1 MAGVMNSI
9 RERAGGVLV
18 GVLVVAFGGLW
29 ALQDSGAFDNVGR
42 GRDGRTIGT
51 VDGIAIDGELFN
63 NAVQQQLQ
71 AYQQQG
77 IPISNQLQA
86 QIENQVFDALV
97 DNALVEREMDR
108 LGIEVTDDEVYDLIT
123 GPNPDPLILQVFGDG
138 QGGIDRAALQQVV
151 EDPQYGEQLVAVE
164 EQVRRNRQ
172 QAKLAALI
180 GASARVSEA
189 EVDAEFVR
197 QNRRATAEFV
207 ALRYA
212 DVPDGEVTVTDD
224 DLRAYYR
231 ENEADFERPATYSVE
246 YVAFPKTPTREDS
259 ARATTE
265 LRGLVAGLRE
275 APDPAAYA
283 RRNSFGASSDAGF
296 VGAGDLPAPLAS
308 AVFQSPTV
316 GRVVGPVVAG
326 GAAYVARVTAVQPA
340 AEPSLRVRHVLLPSG
355 QEERAREIKG
365 QIESGALSFEAAARR
380 FSTDQSN
387 SDDGGSLGWFGR
399 GRMVP
404 EFEQAAFGA
413 PLGQVVGPV
422 TTSFGVHLLQVQER
436 ADQEVEL
443 ARISRPVEGDVDRVM
458 GEAEDFQA
466 FLELEDQDFADA
478 ARERRLDVAQAQ
490 VQDDQVG
497 LPGTEVGRELNRF
510 LRGAGAGDVSDPLD
524 AGDSFVVVRLTE
536 ARPEGVAPFDEVRD
550 QIESAVLLE
559 KKEAVQTARLRE
571 ALAAGSLAGI
581 ARAAGTDVERAA
593 DLSLAN
599 PVVPRFGREPRAV
612 GAAFGLRPGQRSGVV
627 AGDQAAFVVRTASLV
642 GGTDAE
648 LTPEVRERLRQQ
660 LLQQKRQRV
669 LQAWIE
675 GLRQDAEVE
684 DFRNDL
690 L

>member
-51 VDGIAIDGELFN
+51 VDGIDIDGQLFN

-71 AYQQQG
+71 AYQAQG
-77 IPISNQLQA
+77 IPVSNQLQA

-123 GPNPDPLILQVFGDG
+123 GPNPDPLIAQVFADG
-138 QGGIDRAALQQVV
+138 QGGVDRAALQQVV
-151 EDPQYGEQLVAVE
+151 EDPQYAEQLVAIE
-164 EQVRRNRQ
+164 EQVRRNRR
-172 QAKLAALI
+172 QAKLAALL
-180 GASARVSEA
+180 GASARVSDA

-212 DVPDGEVTVTDD
+212 DVPDGEVQVTDA

-231 ENEADFERPATYSVE
+231 DHEADFDRVASYAVE
-246 YVAFPKTPTREDS
+246 YVAFEKTPTREDS

-265 LRGLVAGLRE
+265 LRGLVAGLRS
-275 APDPAAYA
+275 APDPVAFA
-283 RRNSFGASSDAGF
+283 RRNSFGGAVEAEY
-296 VGAGDLPAPLAS
+296 VGAGDLPAPLAT
-308 AVFQSPTV
+308 AAFQNPTP

-326 GAAYVARVTAVQPA
+326 GRAYVARITGVRPA
-340 AEPSLRVRHVLLPSG
+340 DEPSLRARHVLFPPG
-355 QEERAREIKG
+355 QEARAREVKA
-365 QIESGALSFEAAARR
+365 QIESGQLSFAQAARR

-387 SDDGGSLGWFGR
+387 REEGGTLGWFGR

-404 EFEQAAFGA
+404 EFEEAAFAA
-413 PLGQVVGPV
+413 PTGQVVGPV
-422 TTSFGVHLLQVQER
+422 ETSFGVHLLQVEDR
-436 ADQEVEL
+436 ATQEVEL
-443 ARISRPVEGDVDRVM
+443 VRISRPVEGDVDRVM

-466 FLELEDQDFADA
+466 FLELEDQDFAEA
-478 ARERRLDVAQAQ
+478 ASERGIAPTQARLQA
-490 VQDDQVG
+490 DQVG
-497 LPGTEVGRELNRF
+497 LPGLEVGRELNRF
-510 LRGAGAGDVSDPLD
+510 LRRASEGDVSDPFD
-524 AGDSFVVVRLTE
+524 AGDSFIVVRLVE
-536 ARPEGVAPFDEVRD
+536 SQPEGVAPFDEVRD

-559 KKEAVQTARLRE
+559 KKEAVQAERLRQ
-571 ALAAGSLAGI
+571 ALSAGSLPGI
-581 ARAAGTDVERAA
+581 ASAVGTDVERAS

-612 GAAFGLRPGQRSGVV
+612 GAAFGLRPGQRSGVI

-642 GGTDAE
+642 GGTEAE
-648 LTPEVRERLRQQ
+648 MTPEVREQLRQQ

-669 LQAWIE
+669 LQAWLE
-675 GLRQDAEVE
+675 GLRETAEVE